1 MFELQEKIKFVFL
14 LLIYNT
20 DWFLFLLFQAW
31 YSLYINC
38 GGKSITVDGN
48 KTYDDDSNEM
58 GPSRYRQIGP
68 NWALI
73 TAGHFFDSGRPDYY
87 TWSNT
92 TKLAVDNNDPKLYMD
107 ARVSP
112 NSLTYY
118 GFCLGNGNYTVKLH
132 FAEIMFSDDKTYSS
146 IGRRVFDIY
155 IQVHVFSFYHIIPTN
170 FS

>member
-1 MFELQEKIKFVFL
+1 MIPPVVA
-14 LLIYNT
+14 N
-20 DWFLFLLFQAW
+20 LFLLFQAS

-38 GGKSITVDGN
+38 GGKLITYNGN

-58 GPSRYRQIGP
+58 GPARFRQSGT

-73 TAGHFFDSGRPDYY
+73 TAGHFFDSGVPDYY

-92 TKLAVDNNDPKLYMD
+92 TKLAADNAELYMN

-118 GFCLGNGNYTVKLH
+118 GFCLGNGNYTVNLH
-132 FAEIMFSDDKTYSS
+132 FAEIMFTDDETYSS
-146 IGRRVFDIY
+146 LGRRVFDIY
-155 IQVHVFSFYHIIPTN
+155 IQVHVSSFSHLC
-170 FS
+170 

>member
-1 MFELQEKIKFVFL
+1 
-14 LLIYNT
+14 
-20 DWFLFLLFQAW
+20 
-31 YSLYINC
+31 
-38 GGKSITVDGN
+38 
-48 KTYDDDSNEM
+48 M
-58 GPSRYRQIGP
+58 GPSRYRQIGE

-92 TKLAVDNNDPKLYMD
+92 TKLAVDNDDPKLYMD

-118 GFCLGNGNYTVKLH
+118 GFCLGNGNYAVKLH

-155 IQVHVFSFYHIIPTN
+155 IQVHVFFIIPHNTN
-170 FS
+170 QFFLNSFNSILYI